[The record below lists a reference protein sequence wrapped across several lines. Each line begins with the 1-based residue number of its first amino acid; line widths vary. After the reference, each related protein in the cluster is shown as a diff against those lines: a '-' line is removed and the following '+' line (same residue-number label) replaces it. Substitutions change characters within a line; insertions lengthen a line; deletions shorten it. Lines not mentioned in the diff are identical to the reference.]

1 MCQKESV
8 PRMDLSEYDSVFDAI
23 QDLKGDWTIEHYY
36 HPLPEEK
43 DDEEE

>member
-1 MCQKESV
+1 MYEPNV
-8 PRMDLSEYDSVFDAI
+8 PDVDLSQYDSVFDAV